1 MTIEIDSQRI
11 INETI
16 DRFGRLDVLVNN
28 AGFAQITSILD
39 PQSIVNFDRVHSL
52 DVRSLVNLTLL
63 AVPHLTKSKGN
74 IVNIS
79 SICALK
85 PVRLCSVC
93 DSLF

>member
-1 MTIEIDSQRI
+1 MVGDV
-11 INETI
+11 TI
-16 DRFGRLDVLVNN
+16 DADANRLIKATITRFGRLDVLVNN

-39 PQSIVNFDRVHSL
+39 SDSLATFDRVNNL

-63 AVPHLTKSKGN
+63 AVPHLTETKGN

-85 PVRLCSVC
+85 PVGPS
-93 DSLF
+93 